1 MNSSKKCE
9 AHLTAQRLFQG
20 PKCKTNPRHMPEK
33 IKMQLRMNMQCKH
46 SLHANISP
54 NMTQDSKYLKE
65 TSTKYNLITL
75 NFIDGKIL
83 KKSVLNC
90 LVLRDLEIRATYEH
104 YLGVDIVLPSL
115 VQFLKKMAT
124 KWYYIAQSLK
134 QNGSKIEEACQSN
147 RVCALA
153 LEAQQLR
160 SCCPMGLD
168 TPKAYL

>member
-1 MNSSKKCE
+1 MNSISCNLTWEKSFDVIESKVSPMNSSKKCE

-83 KKSVLNC
+83 KK
-90 LVLRDLEIRATYEH
+90 
-104 YLGVDIVLPSL
+104 
-115 VQFLKKMAT
+115 
-124 KWYYIAQSLK
+124 
-134 QNGSKIEEACQSN
+134 
-147 RVCALA
+147 
-153 LEAQQLR
+153 
-160 SCCPMGLD
+160 
-168 TPKAYL
+168 